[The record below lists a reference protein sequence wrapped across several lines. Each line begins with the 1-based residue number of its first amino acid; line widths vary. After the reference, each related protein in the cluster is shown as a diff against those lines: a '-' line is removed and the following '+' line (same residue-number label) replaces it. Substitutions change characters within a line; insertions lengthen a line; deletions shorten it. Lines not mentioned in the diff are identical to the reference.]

1 MFRSAVY
8 FSLLLVFVACRNG
21 VSSNEENI
29 GNTISDT
36 VNGVDSE
43 MSVELLA
50 QEYLSYLSRLDFLS
64 LEELN
69 NGEHILFSPYLHI
82 DTNTALKFTFLE
94 LHNSFKAENKFEWG
108 EYDGTGELI
117 SITTEKYFAR
127 FVNDVNYLDDAV
139 EMIIGEV
146 KQRGN
151 SISNLTEFFPGAT
164 YVEFYRAPVD
174 EELMGMDW
182 RSLILV
188 FEGFGNEIILKAIV
202 HNEWTI

>member
-1 MFRSAVY
+1 MFRSAFY
-8 FSLLLVFVACRNG
+8 FSLLLVLVACGNG
-21 VSSNEENI
+21 ESTNEENV
-29 GNTISDT
+29 GNTISDSIS
-36 VNGVDSE
+36 GVDSE
-43 MSVELLA
+43 MSIELLA
-50 QEYLSYLSRLDFLS
+50 QEYLIYLNRLDFLS
-64 LEELN
+64 LEALN
-69 NGEHILFSPYLHI
+69 NGERILFSPYLYV
-82 DTNTALKFTFLE
+82 DTNTALQFTFLE
-94 LHNSFKAENKFEWG
+94 LHNSFKTEQKFDWG

-151 SISNLTEFFPGAT
+151 SISNLTELFPGAT

-188 FEGFGNEIILKAIV
+188 FQGFGDEIILKAIV